1 MNIEF
6 TPLDRYA
13 ERKGLSKFDNAK
25 IAAEKAIFDAILYDG
40 EFRNTAK
47 ELYAKRNV
55 GSLGIMLKSVLS
67 NEIKMEMSD
76 LLSNM
81 SDNAHLG
88 DANPSHTSNLSLA
101 IEMIDSKELDIVK
114 VYRNADSLLG
124 ILVGML
130 R

>member
-13 ERKGLSKFDNAK
+13 ERKGLSKSENAK

-40 EFRNTAK
+40 EFRRTAK

-55 GSLGIMLKSVLS
+55 DSLGIMLKSVLS
-67 NEIKMEMSD
+67 NEIKMEVSD
-76 LLSNM
+76 LLSNI

-101 IEMIDSKELDIVK
+101 IEMIDSKKLDIVK
-114 VYRNADSLLG
+114 VYRNADSLLE

>member
-55 GSLGIMLKSVLS
+55 
-67 NEIKMEMSD
+67 
-76 LLSNM
+76 
-81 SDNAHLG
+81 
-88 DANPSHTSNLSLA
+88 
-101 IEMIDSKELDIVK
+101 
-114 VYRNADSLLG
+114 VYIYSFGYNTFVQLPRGLE
-124 ILVGML
+124 
-130 R
+130 

>member
-13 ERKGLSKFDNAK
+13 ERKGLSKSENAK

-40 EFRNTAK
+40 EFRRTAK

-55 GSLGIMLKSVLS
+55 DSLGPMLKSVLS

-76 LLSNM
+76 LLSNTNG
-81 SDNAHLG
+81 NAYLNN
-88 DANPSHTSNLSLA
+88 ANPSHTSDLSLA
-101 IEMIDSKELDIVK
+101 MGMIDSGTLDIVK
-114 VYRNADSLLG
+114 VYRNADSLLE